1 MSIGTLR
8 FLLELED
15 RVEMTLLA
23 EAFQWAEQVRFL
35 NHSPQRKTRL
45 RKLPNGFGIAI
56 NE

>member
-1 MSIGTLR
+1 M
-8 FLLELED
+8 ELED